1 VPVVYGPHKSDVE
14 AVAPP
19 NSYIF
24 AEDFETPKD
33 LVDYLDYLDKNDTAY
48 EEYHKWRA
56 DELDEEYEYLGSHT
70 AEMMCNLCRSKLI
83 FPKLLKSFS
92 IRFFY

>member
-1 VPVVYGPHKSDVE
+1 ME

-33 LVDYLDYLDKNDTAY
+33 LVDYLDYLDSNDTAY
-48 EEYHKWRA
+48 LEYHKWRA
-56 DELDEEYEYLGSHT
+56 NELDDDYEYLGSHT
-70 AEMMCNLCRSKLI
+70 AEMMCNLCRSK
-83 FPKLLKSFS
+83 
-92 IRFFY
+92 FYDYC